1 MEAILF
7 HKHLFISYY
16 VSATENLLKHEFCPQ
31 NIHSL
36 VQHQNSDIEM
46 GIERT
51 RQTRT
56 MNMSDQ
62 LLQSGVLFL
71 MSTTVFLIL
80 L

>member
-46 GIERT
+46 GSER
-51 RQTRT
+51 
-56 MNMSDQ
+56 
-62 LLQSGVLFL
+62 
-71 MSTTVFLIL
+71 I
-80 L
+80 